1 MSALA
6 TAGMTTAPTVRVPL
20 SRLVRVE
27 LRKQLNTRAARG
39 LLIALVCLTLV
50 LTVPAIWFLE
60 PANLTFAALVNASL
74 LPQMLLVPIV
84 AILSIT
90 GEWSHR
96 TTTVTFVLQPA
107 RLRVIAAKAAASLVL
122 ALVLLAS
129 GILFAALSNI
139 AGMLLRD
146 GDGSWSLDPAVLGGT
161 VLVLCLL
168 VVQGLGFGMLVIN
181 TPLAIVLWYGLPLG
195 FSTAAAALPALR
207 DVAALTDLN
216 VTISPLADGTMTTG
230 DLLPLL
236 LSAVIWI
243 GVPLV
248 LGTLRTLKREVK

>member
-6 TAGMTTAPTVRVPL
+6 AAVTTVAAGARVPL
-20 SRLVRVE
+20 ARLVRVE

-39 LLIALVCLTLV
+39 LLIALVLLTLV
-50 LTVPAIWFLE
+50 LTVPAIWLLE
-60 PANLTFAALVNASL
+60 PGNLTFAALVNASL

-96 TTTVTFVLQPA
+96 TTMVTFVLQPS

-122 ALVLLAS
+122 ALVLLAF
-129 GILFAALSNI
+129 GILFAALGNI

-146 GDGSWSLDPAVLGGT
+146 GDGSWGLDPAVLGGT

-168 VVQGLGFGMLVIN
+168 VLQGLGFGLLVIN

-195 FSTAAAALPALR
+195 FSTAAAVLPALR
-207 DVAALTDLN
+207 DAAALTDLN
-216 VTISPLADGTMTTG
+216 VTVSPLANGTMTTG
-230 DLLPLL
+230 DVIPLL
-236 LSAVIWI
+236 LSAAIWI
-243 GVPLV
+243 GIPLV
-248 LGTLRTLKREVK
+248 LGALRTLRREVK